1 MFKYR
6 KISEEKCK
14 QLNQI
19 DFCDPEQG
27 GAVDFLKNNVA
38 VISDECRRGS
48 ITVNNKSLK
57 KNVMKDKKKAR
68 KIVWD
73 LSVKGFAL

>member
-38 VISDECRRGS
+38 VISDENSS
-48 ITVNNKSLK
+48 IYNRC
-57 KNVMKDKKKAR
+57 MDR
-68 KIVWD
+68 KVY
-73 LSVKGFAL
+73 